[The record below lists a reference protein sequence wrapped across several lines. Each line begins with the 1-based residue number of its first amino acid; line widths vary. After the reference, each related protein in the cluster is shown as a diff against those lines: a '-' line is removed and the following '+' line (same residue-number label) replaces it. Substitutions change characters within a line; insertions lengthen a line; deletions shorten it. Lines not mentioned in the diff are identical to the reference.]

1 MNGSNKLASIP
12 TTIELL
18 IDGQSR
24 IVQVDENG
32 HWETSVDDLSLA
44 RHTLVAK
51 SGAVQSSPYSFVVE
65 KPGPISEDW
74 SNLDTDIFLSQGE
87 SYTSPHT
94 GLKVTALYVAP
105 GQVGLNRPHI
115 SANRLYSGSQQHIE
129 CLFPQPVTSISLI
142 VFIHKGSYGIGA
154 GSEVI
159 FYNGSQILQTKP
171 LTVSLSHYTI
181 TYDLTSPCTRF
192 AYRVL
197 SGNSI
202 GAAAVEI
209 NSISWLPV

>member
-105 GQVGLNRPHI
+105 GQVGLNLPHI

-129 CLFPQPVTSISLI
+129 CLFPQPVSSISLI
-142 VFIHKGSYGIGA
+142 VFFIKVHTA
-154 GSEVI
+154 SEPDQRSFSTMVPRSFRLNRLRFHCPI
-159 FYNGSQILQTKP
+159 IRSHTTLLHPAPDSRTEFYQAILSEQQP
-171 LTVSLSHYTI
+171 
-181 TYDLTSPCTRF
+181 
-192 AYRVL
+192 
-197 SGNSI
+197 
-202 GAAAVEI
+202 
-209 NSISWLPV
+209 